1 MIEPPQP
8 GFTGVVWEA
17 RQPDRLARELG
28 TGPGSLP
35 MAEAAAAW
43 VQLAAELGTAVVD
56 FERVV
61 LGLRGAW
68 QSGTS
73 REVLDKVSR
82 LRDWLTEAA
91 GAAAS
96 NAVRA
101 ETQVAAYEV
110 ARLAMPNSAEIQ
122 AIQEIQRLL
131 EQVGSALGA
140 PIQAVAATTDADA
153 DAAKAAASRVMRG
166 YESASE
172 PLARP
177 WTQQPPPVI
186 VPAAALEAEQVPA
199 AAPQPAT
206 PAALP
211 PVTPGMFAPGGGGLG
226 PIPRAKTTYQAA
238 ACTESATTETVE
250 VVAPQQVPASHGT
263 VPLVPGSPFAAAAGA
278 QEEEYQSRA
287 GDAGTDVLGDNLGIV
302 SAPAVL
308 GAPEP
313 AAPQTGR
320 TAPGG
325 AS

>member
-35 MAEAAAAW
+35 MAESAAAW

-61 LGLRGAW
+61 LGLRSVW

-82 LRDWLTEAA
+82 LRDWLAEAA
-91 GAAAS
+91 AAAAN

-110 ARLAMPNSAEIQ
+110 ARLAMPNSMEIQ

-166 YESASE
+166 YEQASE
-172 PLARP
+172 PLAQP

-186 VPAAALEAEQVPA
+186 VPAGALAAEQVSPPA
-199 AAPQPAT
+199 AQPAA
-206 PAALP
+206 PALP
-211 PVTPGMFAPGGGGLG
+211 PVTPGMFSGGGGLG
-226 PIPRAKTTYQAA
+226 PIPRAKTSYQAA
-238 ACTESATTETVE
+238 AFTETTTTETVE
-250 VVAPQQVPASHGT
+250 VVAPQQVPAPHGT
-263 VPLVPGSPFAAAAGA
+263 VPMVPGAPFAAAAGG
-278 QEEEYQSRA
+278 QEEECQSRA
-287 GDAGTDVLGDNLGIV
+287 GDAGTDALGADLGIV

-325 AS
+325 PP

>member
-17 RQPDRLARELG
+17 RQPDRLARDLG

-61 LGLRGAW
+61 LGLRGVW

-82 LRDWLTEAA
+82 LREWLTEAA
-91 GAAAS
+91 SAAAN

-110 ARLAMPNSAEIQ
+110 ARLAMPDSAEIQ

-166 YESASE
+166 YESASA
-172 PLARP
+172 PLAQP
-177 WTQQPPPVI
+177 WVQQPPPVI
-186 VPAAALEAEQVPA
+186 VAAAALAAEQAPA
-199 AAPQPAT
+199 TAPQAST
-206 PAALP
+206 PALP

-226 PIPRAKTTYQAA
+226 PIPRAKTSYQAA
-238 ACTESATTETVE
+238 AFTESATTETVE
-250 VVAPQQVPASHGT
+250 VVTPQQVPAAHGT
-263 VPLVPGSPFAAAAGA
+263 VPLVPGSPFATAAGT

-287 GDAGTDVLGDNLGIV
+287 GDAGTDALGADLGIV

-325 AS
+325 AA

>member
-17 RQPDRLARELG
+17 RQPDRLARDLG

-61 LGLRGAW
+61 LGLRGVW

-82 LRDWLTEAA
+82 LREWLTEAA
-91 GAAAS
+91 SAAAN

-110 ARLAMPNSAEIQ
+110 ARLAMPDSAEIQ

-166 YESASE
+166 YESASA
-172 PLARP
+172 PLAQP
-177 WTQQPPPVI
+177 WVQQPPPVI
-186 VPAAALEAEQVPA
+186 VAAAGVGGGPGPPPPPPT
-199 AAPQPAT
+199 APPPPPPRPCAT
-206 PAALP
+206 PCIWYSHFGRGAP
-211 PVTPGMFAPGGGGLG
+211 PFGGGRGGRSRSVGLSPWWASTGRAGGSESCG
-226 PIPRAKTTYQAA
+226 PPIRRPR
-238 ACTESATTETVE
+238 SW
-250 VVAPQQVPASHGT
+250 
-263 VPLVPGSPFAAAAGA
+263 PGAAAARP
-278 QEEEYQSRA
+278 S
-287 GDAGTDVLGDNLGIV
+287 
-302 SAPAVL
+302 PC
-308 GAPEP
+308 
-313 AAPQTGR
+313 
-320 TAPGG
+320 
-325 AS
+325 

>member
-17 RQPDRLARELG
+17 RQPDRLARELT

-35 MAEAAAAW
+35 LAEAGAAW
-43 VQLAAELGTAVVD
+43 VQMAAELGTAVLD

-61 LGLRGAW
+61 LGLRGVW

-91 GAAAS
+91 AAAAN

-110 ARLAMPNSAEIQ
+110 ARLAMPNSAEII
-122 AIQEIQRLL
+122 ALQEIQRLL
-131 EQVGSALGA
+131 EQVGAALGA
-140 PIQAVAATTDADA
+140 PIKAVAAQTDTDA

-172 PLARP
+172 PLAEP

-186 VPAAALEAEQVPA
+186 VSAAALEAEQVALTA
-199 AAPQPAT
+199 ASPNNP
-206 PAALP
+206 ALP
-211 PVTPGMFAPGGGGLG
+211 PVTPGMFATGGGLG
-226 PIPRAKTTYQAA
+226 PIPRAETTYQAA
-238 ACTESATTETVE
+238 SYTETSTTETVE
-250 VVAPQQVPASHGT
+250 VVAPQQVPASHAN
-263 VPLVPGSPFAAAAGA
+263 VPMVPGSPFAAAAGA

-287 GDAGTDVLGDNLGIV
+287 GDAGTDALGADLGIV

-308 GAPEP
+308 GAPE
-313 AAPQTGR
+313 AGAPQTGR
-320 TAPGG
+320 SASGGG
-325 AS
+325 A

>member
-17 RQPDRLARELG
+17 RQPDRLARELT

-35 MAEAAAAW
+35 LAEAGAAW
-43 VQLAAELGTAVVD
+43 AQLAAELGTAVVD

-82 LRDWLTEAA
+82 LRDWLAEAS
-91 GAAAS
+91 AAAAN

-101 ETQVAAYEV
+101 ETQVAAHEV
-110 ARLAMPNSAEIQ
+110 ARLAMPNTAEII

-140 PIQAVAATTDADA
+140 PIKAVAAQTDTDA
-153 DAAKAAASRVMRG
+153 DAAKAAAARVMRG
-166 YESASE
+166 YEAASE

-186 VPAAALEAEQVPA
+186 VSAAALEAEQVTPA
-199 AAPQPAT
+199 AAAPTAP
-206 PAALP
+206 ALP
-211 PVTPGMFAPGGGGLG
+211 PVTPGMFAPGGGLG
-226 PIPRAKTTYQAA
+226 PIPRAKTSYQAA
-238 ACTESATTETVE
+238 AYTETATTETVE
-250 VVAPQQVPASHGT
+250 VVAPQQVPSSHAN

-278 QEEEYQSRA
+278 QDEEYQSRA
-287 GDAGTDVLGDNLGIV
+287 GDAGTDALGADLGIV

-308 GAPEP
+308 GAPDS
-313 AAPQTGR
+313 AVPQTGHA
-320 TAPGG
+320 APGG
-325 AS
+325 GA